1 MLIPDEGDI
10 RKHFLWFSEKKER
23 RQVANQKMKKEP
35 SGSGEGVVGSC
46 GNPQCFTSHL
56 TILIPSTVLK
66 VQNFFN
72 AWNSVDDNNKDLF
85 LLFFLKKKREFS
97 EDYAATITA
106 GCCINNAC

>member
-46 GNPQCFTSHL
+46 GSPQCYTSHL
-56 TILIPSTVLK
+56 TIFIFCEVVK
-66 VQNFFN
+66 VQTFFN
-72 AWNSVDDNNKDLF
+72 AWNSV
-85 LLFFLKKKREFS
+85 E
-97 EDYAATITA
+97 
-106 GCCINNAC
+106 